1 MAELLEQLRNSLG
14 DSYSIEEELGGGGMA
29 RVFLA
34 EEIALRRQVVIKVLP
49 PDVSSAV
56 SMERFKREVLLAAR
70 LQHPHI
76 VPLFSVGEVEGMAFY
91 TMPYIEGQSLRARLA
106 KGPLSISEAIVI
118 LRDVARALAYAH

>member
-14 DSYSIEEELGGGGMA
+14 DAYSIEAELGGGGMA

-34 EEIALRRQVVIKVLP
+34 EETALRRRVVIKVLP

-56 SMERFKREVLLAAR
+56 SLERFKREVHLAAR

-76 VPLFSVGEVEGMAFY
+76 VPLFSVGEVDGMAFY

-106 KGPLSISEAIVI
+106 KGSVSGAKQF
-118 LRDVARALAYAH
+118 